1 MDYLIIC
8 IIALLVAGLTFFS
21 GFGLGTLL
29 MPAFAIFFPIEVAIA
44 ATAIVHLLNNIFKVI
59 LVGRNAD
66 KKILLLFALPAAFF
80 AMLGAWLLNMFSQF
94 QPIIQYSI
102 GDKLCLVTP
111 VKLVIAVLM
120 VLFAIVELLPV
131 LNRLSIK
138 ERYIPI
144 GGMLSGFFGGLSGH
158 QGALRTA
165 FLMRTNLSK
174 SALIGTMVVSS
185 VIVDISR
192 LIIYGLTFF
201 ERDIFLLKQQ
211 GGFNLVLAG
220 CLCAFIGSFI
230 GSRILEKISLQSL
243 KVLIAIM
250 LLLVAITLGFGVI

>member
-1 MDYLIIC
+1 
-8 IIALLVAGLTFFS
+8 
-21 GFGLGTLL
+21 
-29 MPAFAIFFPIEVAIA
+29 
-44 ATAIVHLLNNIFKVI
+44 
-59 LVGRNAD
+59 
-66 KKILLLFALPAAFF
+66 
-80 AMLGAWLLNMFSQF
+80 
-94 QPIIQYSI
+94 
-102 GDKLCLVTP
+102 
-111 VKLVIAVLM
+111 
-120 VLFAIVELLPV
+120 
-131 LNRLSIK
+131 
-138 ERYIPI
+138 
-144 GGMLSGFFGGLSGH
+144 
-158 QGALRTA
+158 
-165 FLMRTNLSK
+165 
-174 SALIGTMVVSS
+174 MVVSS

>member
-8 IIALLVAGLTFFS
+8 IVALLVAGLTFFS

-29 MPAFAIFFPIEVAIA
+29 MPAFAIFFPVEVAIA
-44 ATAIVHLLNNIFKVI
+44 ATAIVHLLNNVFKVI

-66 KKILLLFALPAAFF
+66 KKILLLFALPAAFC

-102 GDKLCLVTP
+102 GDRLCLVTP

-120 VLFAIVELLPV
+120 VLFAIVELLPL

-138 ERYIPI
+138 EKYLPI

-165 FLMRTNLSK
+165 FLMRTNMSK

-192 LIIYGLTFF
+192 LMIYGLTFF

-211 GGFNLVLAG
+211 GGFHLVLAG
-220 CLCAFIGSFI
+220 SLCAFFGSFI
-230 GSRILEKISLQSL
+230 GSRILENISLQSL

-250 LLLVAITLGFGVI
+250 LLLVAIALGIGVI